1 MIPGSHPYRT
11 LVTTAPSPGS
21 VQIVATSSSTP
32 SRPPDARPDPPRLY
46 GRDAEC
52 ARLEQLLRDPT
63 PMRVIGESGIGKS
76 ALLEHVARHAT
87 GYEVLRVRGGPAERE
102 LRYAGLHLLCAPLLG
117 NLQALQP
124 SQRDA
129 LTTAVGLTAG
139 PPPDRFLVSLA
150 ALNLLT
156 HHAGARPVCCI
167 VDDAHL
173 LDRPSAQ
180 VLAFVARRTEHGL
193 PILLA
198 ERGRRH
204 ATELDGLPEM
214 RLRGLPSSDARALLA
229 ATIPG
234 RVDPAVAERIL
245 IEARGNPRAIVE
257 AFDGSTVDELAG
269 GYAIPAPHAGCR
281 EGDHGCVR
289 RAQQVPADAQRL
301 LLAAAADPTGDP
313 AVAWRAAAALG
324 VRPGAAEALEGQELL
339 VFGPRIVFACPRLR
353 AAVYASAPRAEVRAA
368 HRALA
373 DATDAEGNADRRAWH
388 LALATSGIDD
398 DVAADLERHAPT
410 AHARGGTAAR
420 AAFLGRAALLTSD
433 PVRRAQRALDAAE
446 AQHDSGAP
454 HAAERLLAIAEIAP
468 PDEARRARVALQ
480 QARIAFTT
488 RRDHTAPGALLDAAR
503 RIEPHSPAQARDAYL
518 EALVAAM
525 LADHLATSPTPAD
538 VARAARGAPLPGP
551 AQPADL
557 LLDGLVTRVLDGY
570 RAAVVP
576 LTAALAAFQVADL
589 DPAAGRWLWLAGCVA
604 ADLWDE
610 QAWTGLMSGRAAHTG
625 VGDVATPAHL
635 AVADM
640 HRGEFGTARAAL
652 AHADARAWTTGA
664 KPVCHPSLLL
674 TAWQG
679 RYGVLHDMLPAA
691 RQDAVHR
698 GDGTTLTA
706 ASLAEAVAHNSVGHY
721 EQALVAARDAGRSEQ
736 LGLRGWALV
745 ELVEAAVRSGHHE
758 AAARA
763 AARLGDRTDAA
774 GTDWA
779 LGVQAATRALLAT
792 GQAAE
797 PHYRD
802 AIDRLGRTGI
812 RIHLGR
818 AQLLY
823 GEWLRRQKRR
833 IDARLP
839 LRAARELFAS
849 IGAEAFA
856 DRAHRELLATG
867 EKARKRGVDTCLQLT
882 PQESRI
888 AYLARDG
895 LSNPEIAARLFVSP
909 RTVEYHLHKVFVK
922 LVITSRTELH
932 LVLDAAPDPR
942 RAAPRR
948 LPSVVMSTSDQPAAG

>member
-1 MIPGSHPYRT
+1 MA
-11 LVTTAPSPGS
+11 TT
-21 VQIVATSSSTP
+21 SSTP
-32 SRPPDARPDPPRLY
+32 SRPSDARLDPLRLY
-46 GRDAEC
+46 GRADEC
-52 ARLEQLLRDPT
+52 ARLELLLRDPT
-63 PMRVIGESGIGKS
+63 PLRVLGESGIGKS
-76 ALLEHVARHAT
+76 ALLEHVARRAT

-102 LRYAGLHLLCAPLLG
+102 LPYAGLHLLCAPLLG
-117 NLQALQP
+117 SLQALQP

-150 ALNLLT
+150 TLNLLT
-156 HHAGARPVCCI
+156 HHAGTRPVCCI

-198 ERGRRH
+198 ERERRP
-204 ATELDGLPEM
+204 AAELDGLPEM

-229 ATIPG
+229 ATTPG
-234 RVDPAVAERIL
+234 RIDPAVAERIL
-245 IEARGNPRAIVE
+245 IEARGNPRALVE
-257 AFDGSTVDELAG
+257 AFDGGSVDELAG

-281 EGDHGCVR
+281 ETDHSCVR
-289 RAQQVPADAQRL
+289 RAQQVPADARL
-301 LLAAAADPTGDP
+301 LLLTAAADPTGDP
-313 AVAWRAAAALG
+313 AVAWRAAATLG
-324 VRPGAAEALEGQELL
+324 IRPGAAEALEGQDLL
-339 VFGPRIVFACPRLR
+339 VFGPRIVFTCPRLR
-353 AAVYASAPRAEVRAA
+353 AAVYASAPRAELRAA

-373 DATDAEGNADRRAWH
+373 DAEGNADRKAWH
-388 LALATSGIDD
+388 RALATSAIDD

-410 AHARGGTAAR
+410 AQARGGMAAR

-433 PVRRAQRALDAAE
+433 PVQRAQRALDAAE

-480 QARIAFTT
+480 RARIAFTT

-503 RIEPHSPAQARDAYL
+503 RIEPHSPVQARDAYL
-518 EALVAAM
+518 EALVAAL
-525 LADHLATSPTPAD
+525 LAGDLLTSPTLAD
-538 VARAARGAPLPGP
+538 VARAARAVP
-551 AQPADL
+551 ATRPAHPTDL
-557 LLDGLVTRVLDGY
+557 LLDGLATRALDGY
-570 RAAVVP
+570 RAAVAP
-576 LTAALAAFQVADL
+576 LTAAIETFQVADL
-589 DPAAGRWLWLAGCVA
+589 DPAAERWLWLAGCVA

-610 QAWTGLMSGRAAHTG
+610 QAWSALASRRAAHTG
-625 VGDVATPAHL
+625 IDDVPTPANAPAHL

-640 HRGEFGTARAAL
+640 HRGEFDAARAAL
-652 AHADARAWTTGA
+652 THADARASATGA
-664 KPVCHPSLLL
+664 APVRHPSLLL
-674 TAWQG
+674 AAWEG
-679 RYGVLHDMLPAA
+679 RYGVLHDVLPAA

-698 GDGTTLTA
+698 GDGITLTA
-706 ASLAEAVAHNSVGHY
+706 ASLAEAVVHNSMGHY
-721 EQALVAARDAGRSEQ
+721 DQALAAAHDACRSEQ

-763 AARLGDRTDAA
+763 ATRLGGRTDAA

-779 LGVQAATRALLAT
+779 LGVQAAARALVAT

-797 PHYRD
+797 PHYLD
-802 AIDRLGRTGI
+802 AIDRLGRTGV

-833 IDARLP
+833 IDARPP
-839 LRAARELFAS
+839 LRAAQELFAS

-867 EKARKRGVDTCLQLT
+867 EKARKRGVDTCRQLT

-895 LSNPEIAARLFVSP
+895 LSNPEIAGRLFVSP

-948 LPSVVMSTSDQPAAG
+948 LASVVMSTGDQPAAG